1 MSEITRFKLV
11 EEQIILAV
19 LESLT
24 QEQIEAILS
33 QKLGSKSKKSTN
45 IFLRNYRL
53 MKAYK
58 ATIAKLKLRL
68 DRQRIRQENLS
79 TKLGGYRPWLL
90 HIPVDDKYDLEK
102 ILLDERAPA
111 WVHLIIHRCNL
122 DTTYKAI
129 QCWINLAKR
138 RYPKAKYA
146 RTNDINKA
154 FLPEET
160 PLGVYFWKHV
170 IQAINQTS

>member
-1 MSEITRFKLV
+1 MSEITRLKLV
-11 EEQIILAV
+11 EEQFILAA
-19 LESLT
+19 LEYLT
-24 QEQIEAILS
+24 MEQVQDIINK
-33 QKLGSKSKKSTN
+33 KLQGHSKKSTTV
-45 IFLRNYRL
+45 FLRNRRL
-53 MKAYK
+53 VKAYK
-58 ATIAKLKLRL
+58 SAMAKVKLRI
-68 DRQRIRQENLS
+68 DRSKIRQEKVS
-79 TKLGGYRPWLL
+79 TLRGGYRPWLI
-90 HIPVDDKYDLEK
+90 HVPIGDKYDLEK

-138 RYPKAKYA
+138 RYPKAKYV
-146 RTNDINKA
+146 RTDDINQA

-170 IQAINQTS
+170 IQTINQTS